1 MIKQTFKFAIRSFRK
16 SPFMTFIN
24 VLGLAL
30 GLTVFY
36 LVSLYVYQENSYEK
50 DFEYRDRMYQ
60 VSADFYGRKLG
71 YASENLS
78 YVLDEIPEI
87 ELFTT
92 FSNAPT
98 AKISVEGIE
107 YTGLR
112 QLTVDSS
119 FFKVFDFELLQG
131 DINTVLKEPNAIVMN
146 ERTALRL
153 FHTTDV
159 IGQVVSLYG
168 DKVGVIRGISKT
180 PHFKTQMDF
189 DLVVS
194 ELRGPINQEKWQ
206 SASDYTY
213 VVTNNSVSVKDLNSK
228 LDELS
233 IKYVYPTFFPG
244 GAKNISVEEW
254 RSERFYTNFFVE
266 SIDELRRESQT
277 LSNMMPKVNN
287 GQLKTLGIVGLV
299 ALLISIFNFINLS
312 TAKASVR
319 MKEVGVKR
327 ILGSSRSLLAT
338 QFLLES
344 FLLILFS
351 SVLALSLVEV
361 LVKLKPDFLG
371 MSVEYSSLHSTE
383 WVGGL
388 FLSILIL
395 TLISGIYPALYLSSG
410 NIVSILKKGTSK
422 NSFSVLNAVFLR
434 KTVTVLQFV
443 CSIGLITAVI
453 TMFLQIDHIR
463 SRDRGYAT
471 DGAMVINS
479 YFLKESKKAFKNELL
494 RLPNVAAAGYTYRF
508 SDNHTPGSSA
518 IPVMGEDSIEVR
530 LSPYYVDEDFFAA
543 TNMKIVEG
551 NDFKGGRAM
560 QLVEEKEEAEKKEKT
575 GDTNNNEE
583 FAGYSP
589 AVINETAARLLGLKD
604 PVGRVIN
611 ERYEVVGVVND
622 FSFSDLRNGIEPAIF
637 RKMSV
642 ITADAQIVV
651 RLNSSKNET
660 DAIKEVWS
668 EFTDVD
674 MGWFA
679 LGSQYAKNLEIETRG
694 FKSVFVFSVFAIIIS
709 SLGLLGLAVFTV
721 DQRIQEFGIRKVLGA
736 SVTDIMRLFGTSFAK
751 LVAIAFLLAI
761 PISIYTMQNWL
772 DGFADRIHLSVG
784 IFIITAIIILFI
796 VATTILF
803 QSLKAGRLNP
813 VDTLRNE

>member
-1 MIKQTFKFAIRSFRK
+1 MLKQTFKFALRSFRK
-16 SPFMTFIN
+16 TPFITFLN
-24 VLGLAL
+24 ML
-30 GLTVFY
+30 GLTLGLSVFF

-50 DFEYRDRMYQ
+50 DFKYRNRMYQ

-71 YASENLS
+71 YASENLP

-98 AKISVEGIE
+98 SKISVEGIE
-107 YTGLR
+107 YTDLR

-119 FFKVFDFELLQG
+119 FLKVFDFELLQG

-159 IGQVVSLYG
+159 IGKVVSLFG
-168 DKVGVIRGISKT
+168 DKVGVIRGISKAS
-180 PHFKTQMDF
+180 HFKTQMDF

-213 VVTNNSVSVKDLNSK
+213 IVTNNNVSVKDLNRK

-233 IKYVYPTFFPG
+233 LKYVYPTFYG
-244 GAKNISVEEW
+244 GDAKTISVEEW
-254 RSERFYTNFFVE
+254 KAEGYYTSFFVE
-266 SIDELRRESQT
+266 SINELRRESQT

-287 GQLKTLGIVGLV
+287 DQLKTLGIVGIV

-312 TAKASVR
+312 TAKSSAR

-327 ILGSSRSLLAT
+327 ILGSSRSLLVT

-422 NSFSVLNAVFLR
+422 NSFSVLNAAFLR

-471 DGAMVINS
+471 DGAMVIHS

-494 RLPNVAAAGYTYRF
+494 RLPNVVAAGYTYRF
-508 SDNHTPGSSA
+508 SDNSAPGLSPIS
-518 IPVMGEDSIEVR
+518 VMGEDSIEVH
-530 LSPYYVDEDFFAA
+530 LSPYYVDEDFFNA

-551 NDFKGGRAM
+551 NGFKGGRAI
-560 QLVEEKEEAEKKEKT
+560 QLVEEKEEADKKEKEA
-575 GDTNNNEE
+575 DNNNEE
-583 FAGYSP
+583 YAGYSP

-604 PVGRVIN
+604 PIGSIIN
-611 ERYEVVGVVND
+611 ARYEVVGVVND
-622 FSFSDLRNGIEPAIF
+622 FSFNDLRNAIEPAIF
-637 RKMSV
+637 TRMSS
-642 ITADAQIVV
+642 IPRDAQIVV

-660 DAIKEVWS
+660 DAIKAVWS

-674 MGWFA
+674 MGWFP

-736 SVTDIMRLFGTSFAK
+736 SVSDIMRLFGLSFIK
-751 LVAIAFLLAI
+751 LVGISFLLAI

-772 DGFADRIHLSVG
+772 DGFADRIDLSVG
-784 IFIITAIIILFI
+784 VFIITAIVVFFI
-796 VATTILF
+796 VAATILF